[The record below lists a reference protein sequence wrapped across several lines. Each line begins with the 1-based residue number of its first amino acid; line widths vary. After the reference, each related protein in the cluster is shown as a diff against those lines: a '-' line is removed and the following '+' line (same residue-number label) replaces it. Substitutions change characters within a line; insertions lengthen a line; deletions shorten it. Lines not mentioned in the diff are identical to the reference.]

1 LIRVVGIQN
10 CELETFGAYAVTLS
24 SMPEIE
30 LDIVHAYRGEELPA
44 AEDCDF
50 VLVGGTPISA
60 WNASRHEFLALE
72 LDFLRELIVQQIPAL
87 GICCGAQMLAMLL
100 GAEVSRAET
109 MEVGA
114 YSAQRADTGADDP
127 ALAGFP
133 DEFPVYHWH
142 GDTFGV
148 PTGGTLL
155 ATGIRC
161 SAWVLSLA
169 CSSIW
174 KPNPTSGRPGPPLTA
189 LISKRRGPLLRL
201 PFVKILSARWNDSNW
216 PAASLPTSWSPARVW
231 V

>member
-155 ATGIRC
+155 ATGSGCRNQMFRVGPVVGVQFHLETEPDERA
-161 SAWVLSLA
+161 AWAAAYGADLEAAGTTAAAAVCEDPERQMERLELA
-169 CSSIW
+169 S
-174 KPNPTSGRPGPPLTA
+174 R
-189 LISKRRGPLLRL
+189 LITNLLE
-201 PFVKILSARWNDSNW
+201 SC
-216 PAASLPTSWSPARVW
+216 
-231 V
+231 